1 MFSSSEEVHDVS
13 INWNCIL
20 LSPSYNFGLGK
31 WAKIERNDSIHV
43 QWAQWVSKTMR
54 QNRMGFSYICSWSCQ
69 VGMLTPLF
77 SPTFQPPQFSVEN
90 KKSNFNSCLNLCN
103 FLKLFRF
110 RLLLFN
116 DCPLA
121 GNTRCLFEI
130 FLLFNSIT
138 SAVTTCNVGVFTKTW
153 AKPERHFYST
163 EINYKHQISFLL
175 SLKVELMFLLAIL
188 NRLKSFR

>member
-1 MFSSSEEVHDVS
+1 MFSSSEEVHDIS
-13 INWNCIL
+13 INWNYIL

-43 QWAQWVSKTMR
+43 QWEQCVSKTMR

-77 SPTFQPPQFSVEN
+77 SPTFQPPLFSVEN
-90 KKSNFNSCLNLCN
+90 KKSNFKSCLNLCN

-138 SAVTTCNVGVFTKTW
+138 SAVTTCNVGVFKKTW
-153 AKPERHFYST
+153 ANT
-163 EINYKHQISFLL
+163 WTSFLYHRNQFQT
-175 SLKVELMFLLAIL
+175 SIKFSPKF
-188 NRLKSFR
+188 KSWFDVFIGYIK

>member
-1 MFSSSEEVHDVS
+1 MFSSSEEVHDIS
-13 INWNCIL
+13 INWNYIL
-20 LSPSYNFGLGK
+20 LIPSYNFGLWK

-43 QWAQWVSKTMR
+43 QWEQCVSKTMR

-77 SPTFQPPQFSVEN
+77 SPTFQPPLFSVEN
-90 KKSNFNSCLNLCN
+90 KKSNFKSCLNLCN

-138 SAVTTCNVGVFTKTW
+138 SAVTTCNVGVFKKTW
-153 AKPERHFYST
+153 ANIWT
-163 EINYKHQISFLL
+163 SFLYHRNQFQT
-175 SLKVELMFLLAIL
+175 SIKFSPKF
-188 NRLKSFR
+188 KSWFDVFIGYIK